1 MPQDLLKEDPTFSP
15 LNLSQLMGAYS
26 KLQAQV
32 TQEVEKATTN
42 ISSTQPG
49 QFLLLQFMMG
59 TVSQAG
65 QSISNLVAQ
74 VQSMISKAVQNQ
86 RQ

>member
-1 MPQDLLKEDPTFSP
+1 MATIG
-15 LNLSQLMGAYS
+15 LSGLMGAYS
-26 KLQAQV
+26 KLQSQV
-32 TQEVEKATTN
+32 MQEVSAATQN

-65 QSISNLVAQ
+65 QSISNLVSQ
-74 VQSMISKAVQNQ
+74 VQTMISKAVQNQ
-86 RQ
+86 KS